1 MAKLQNSKID
11 IASLQPVLDFSGLI
25 LMQELSVRF
34 NLKFKNKFILPK
46 SIETAIQNTLSAEKK
61 GIPSFIEP
69 KVLANLTIETSNGK
83 LEESPFVSKLKSLLE
98 WVTLN
103 CSVESNKEIL
113 NHDTKDIVKNTNSL

>member
-46 SIETAIQNTLSAEKK
+46 SIETAIQA
-61 GIPSFIEP
+61 
-69 KVLANLTIETSNGK
+69 ANLQYQ
-83 LEESPFVSKLKSLLE
+83 F
-98 WVTLN
+98 
-103 CSVESNKEIL
+103 
-113 NHDTKDIVKNTNSL
+113 